1 MVRSAQLRPF
11 LLQFVV
17 ENLTGLLPASPVR
30 KGGVKGSYTKMAI
43 FAPRKPRPE
52 GRGGFTDS

>member
-17 ENLTGLLPASPVR
+17 ENLTGLLPASPAR
-30 KGGVKGSYTKMAI
+30 EGGEASQIHKIDFSRNHQT
-43 FAPRKPRPE
+43 
-52 GRGGFTDS
+52 